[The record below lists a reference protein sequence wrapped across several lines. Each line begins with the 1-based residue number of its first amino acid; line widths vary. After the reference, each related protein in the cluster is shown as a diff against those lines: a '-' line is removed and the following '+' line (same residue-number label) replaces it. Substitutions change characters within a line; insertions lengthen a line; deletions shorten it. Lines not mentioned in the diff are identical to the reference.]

1 MRVLIL
7 ALLSAFYVSLS
18 APALASLSQ
27 SQDMIHTAPT
37 TQLPQTLDRKIALSN
52 LVSPSMQWSQL
63 EMDSLKADGFN
74 AGLPYAYN
82 AEVAIKSDMIKSFN
96 VAQVAQ
102 PQSQRFN
109 TLRALTSLLIGMAGF
124 AMWFGLALQRNR

>member
-1 MRVLIL
+1 MRVVSL
-7 ALLSAFYVSLS
+7 AFVSAFCLSVS
-18 APALASLSQ
+18 APALASVSQ
-27 SQDMIHTAPT
+27 GPEMIDTAPT
-37 TQLPQTLDRKIALSN
+37 EQLSQTLDRRISLSN

-74 AGLPYAYN
+74 AGLPYAMN
-82 AEVAIKSDMIKSFN
+82 AETVVKSDMIKSFN

-102 PQSQRFN
+102 ADAQKSGY
-109 TLRALTSLLIGMAGF
+109 LRALTSLLIGAAGF